1 MTDGGPPTGL
11 PCQSGRGIAR
21 NMITPENV
29 AMLVK
34 GDEVYG
40 IGTIERLYAEGW
52 PGMTFVCMSR
62 GYTHDWLVEHGARV
76 ELVEGLAAFRDGNSV
91 RAVTTAPLA
100 MRQAKRDARRV
111 HALLSGRG
119 VKIVHTQWK
128 PQQMI
133 AGHMRR
139 LGYKSVWQI
148 NNNMKPQR
156 LGGLGGVLSHRFARW
171 GADLL
176 MPASDFIAANW
187 RGCGVRAVT
196 IRNAAPKLFDQ
207 LSPVPDAPPTRC
219 LVAGRL
225 QESKGHHTAVEAV
238 IAARERGHD
247 VRLDIFGGPLEEN
260 AYADGLRRRIAGAG
274 AEDAIT
280 FQGFCTDL
288 RERHQSYHLGLQC
301 RIDPEPCSLWVCET
315 MVDGLPL
322 LASATGGTPELV
334 ADGDTGRLYPAGDAD
349 ALAGLL
355 SELAADPAELA
366 RMREAAYRRGQ
377 EQFLN
382 TRMLDQTLEA
392 YNSLF

>member
-1 MTDGGPPTGL
+1 
-11 PCQSGRGIAR
+11 
-21 NMITPENV
+21 MITPENV

-40 IGTIERLYAEGW
+40 IGAIERLYAEGW
-52 PGMTFVCMSR
+52 PEMTFVCMGR

-76 ELVEGLAAFRDGNSV
+76 ELVEGLTAFRDGNSI

-100 MRQAKRDARRV
+100 MRQAKRDARRI
-111 HALLSGRG
+111 HELLDGRG
-119 VKIVHTQWK
+119 IKVVHTQWK

-133 AGHMRR
+133 AGYMRR

-176 MPASDFIAANW
+176 LPASDFIANNW
-187 RGCGVRAVT
+187 QGCGVRSMT
-196 IRNAAPKLFDQ
+196 IRNAAPRLFDA
-207 LSPVPDAPPTRC
+207 LADAPAAPPVKC

-225 QESKGHHTAVEAV
+225 QSSKGHHTAVEAV
-238 IAARERGHD
+238 IAARQRGHD
-247 VRLDIFGGPLEEN
+247 VCLDIYGGPIDDN
-260 AYADGLRRRIAGAG
+260 DYADGLRRRISAAG
-274 AEDAIT
+274 AEQAIR
-280 FQGFCTDL
+280 FMGFCTDL
-288 RERHQSYHLGLQC
+288 RERHQRYHLGLQC

-334 ADGDTGRLYPAGDAD
+334 DDGQTGRLYPAGDAV
-349 ALAGLL
+349 ALGELL
-355 SELAADPAELA
+355 CEYAKNPAALDSLRA
-366 RMREAAYRRGQ
+366 AAYRRGQ
-377 EQFLN
+377 QHFLN

-392 YNSLF
+392 YRSL